1 MAAPVTYTFNMRKL
15 TAGLL
20 IVFGINLVA
29 AQSLSERLWLELEKA
44 KSPEVLSDPTKE
56 KLGDADLAFL
66 EGQLGPEKEAEKKAE
81 KEKYNRN
88 LNNNLQEDEV
98 SLGMAAIKRPQTP
111 KTSSRKRSRKISQRS
126 LQSLRLQRQAKKR
139 EPKPWTPRKRSLE
152 KKETPYSQIIHL
164 EPIESNDN
172 GPKSYGHTKSRERS
186 R

>member
-1 MAAPVTYTFNMRKL
+1 MAAPVTYTFSMRKL
-15 TAGLL
+15 TVGLL
-20 IVFGINLVA
+20 LIFGINLVA

-44 KSPEVLSDPTKE
+44 KSPEVLSDPVKE

-66 EGQLGPEKEAEKKAE
+66 EGQLGPEKKTEKKAE

-88 LNNNLQEDEV
+88 LNNNFQEDEV
-98 SLGMAAIKRPQTP
+98 SLGMAAIKRSNTP
-111 KTSSRKRSRKISQRS
+111 KRRSRKDVK
-126 LQSLRLQRQAKKR
+126 RLTKKR
-139 EPKPWTPRKRSLE
+139 QPKPWAPRKRSLE

-164 EPIESNDN
+164 EPIESTDN